1 MNRPCI
7 LLVDLQRDF
16 LEGTG
21 RLPIGATRAAVILS
35 RSIRILAAARSGMVD
50 VIFIVSEFS
59 PTDRFANFFRKHSAL
74 RGSAGAEIDPRIV
87 ADGFPVFSK
96 RTSDAFSNPEL
107 LTFLRKKEFTRL
119 AIAGVFAE
127 GCVRST
133 ANSAV
138 GHGYEVS
145 VISDAVESDKDWKK
159 RVGLWSMRKNGAR
172 IKRCDEF
179 LDEEPNKARL
189 DNPLPRRESD
199 IEPG

>member
-1 MNRPCI
+1 MNRTGI

-16 LEGTG
+16 LEANG
-21 RLPIGATRAAVILS
+21 RLSIGATRAAVVLS
-35 RSIRILAAARSGMVD
+35 CATRLLAAGRTGLVD

-59 PTDRFANFFRKHSAL
+59 PEDRFANFLRKHSAL

-87 ADGFPVFSK
+87 AEGVPVFSK
-96 RTSDAFSNPEL
+96 QMSDAFSNHEL
-107 LTFLRKKEFTRL
+107 LAFLRKKEFSRL

-127 GCVRST
+127 GCVRAT

-138 GHGYEVS
+138 RHGYQVT

-172 IKRCDEF
+172 ITSCDEF
-179 LDEEPNKARL
+179 LEEGPNQIPAVNKQVAK
-189 DNPLPRRESD
+189 
-199 IEPG
+199 